1 MTNSGTLTDQD
12 PKYGKDT
19 KAGRIDMADSQL
31 ARTLEVELMDTA
43 DEAAGYDSMDHSLV
57 NARFVA
63 DFLAEHGP
71 SRGGWV
77 ADIGTGTALIPLIL
91 AIADRRIRIK
101 AVDGASHMLAVGSCH
116 VAEAGLQERVV
127 MDLQDAKKMNFA
139 DGSFESV
146 ISNSI
151 IHHIPNPESVFRE
164 MVRIL
169 EPGGTLFVRDL
180 ARPVDGLRLSEIVEQ
195 YAADAPPIAKKMFE
209 ESLHAALTVREVAEM
224 VSPLGIPGSCVG
236 MTSDRHWTL
245 VWQRPV

>member
-1 MTNSGTLTDQD
+1 
-12 PKYGKDT
+12 
-19 KAGRIDMADSQL
+19 
-31 ARTLEVELMDTA
+31 
-43 DEAAGYDSMDHSLV
+43 
-57 NARFVA
+57 
-63 DFLAEHGP
+63 
-71 SRGGWV
+71 
-77 ADIGTGTALIPLIL
+77 
-91 AIADRRIRIK
+91 
-101 AVDGASHMLAVGSCH
+101 
-116 VAEAGLQERVV
+116 
-127 MDLQDAKKMNFA
+127 
-139 DGSFESV
+139 
-146 ISNSI
+146 
-151 IHHIPNPESVFRE
+151 